1 MSKQDVN
8 HPNDLAQDEAIAR
21 PFARVAARE
30 LSLAEIAA
38 ISGGK
43 GDSTHATGPNGDD
56 PGDPDLL

>member
-8 HPNDLAQDEAIAR
+8 LPQNDTVR
-21 PFARVAARE
+21 PLARVAARE
-30 LSLAEIAA
+30 LSLEEIAA

-43 GDSTHATGPNGDD
+43 GDTTHATGPNGDD